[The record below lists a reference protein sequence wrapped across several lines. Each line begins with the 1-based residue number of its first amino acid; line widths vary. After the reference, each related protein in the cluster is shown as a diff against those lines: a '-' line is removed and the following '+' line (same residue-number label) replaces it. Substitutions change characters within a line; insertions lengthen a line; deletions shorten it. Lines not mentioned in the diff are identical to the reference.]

1 MNINDKNRNVKYARK
16 GIAAEMD
23 REEEIIKIMKKDSG
37 REAVCLKRLEKLKKD
52 YAEIQNL
59 LNQNFLGKRKMNDG
73 RN

>member
-1 MNINDKNRNVKYARK
+1 MTKFEMLRYARK

-23 REEEIIKIMKKDSG
+23 REEEIIKIMPKDSG

-59 LNQNFLGKRKMNDG
+59 IKSELLG
-73 RN
+73 

>member
-1 MNINDKNRNVKYARK
+1 MTKLEMLRYARK

-52 YAEIQNL
+52 YAD
-59 LNQNFLGKRKMNDG
+59 QNFLGKRKMNDG

>member
-1 MNINDKNRNVKYARK
+1 MTKIEMLRYARK

-52 YAEIQNL
+52 YAEIKNL
-59 LNQNFLGKRKMNDG
+59 IKSELLG
-73 RN
+73 

>member
-1 MNINDKNRNVKYARK
+1 MLRYARK

-59 LNQNFLGKRKMNDG
+59 IKSELLG
-73 RN
+73 

>member
-1 MNINDKNRNVKYARK
+1 MTKLEMLRYARK

-59 LNQNFLGKRKMNDG
+59 IKSELLG
-73 RN
+73 

>member
-1 MNINDKNRNVKYARK
+1 MTKLEMLRYARK

-59 LNQNFLGKRKMNDG
+59 NKSELLG
-73 RN
+73 

>member
-1 MNINDKNRNVKYARK
+1 MTKLEMLRYARK

-37 REAVCLKRLEKLKKD
+37 REAVCLRRLEKLKKD

-59 LNQNFLGKRKMNDG
+59 IKSELLG
-73 RN
+73 